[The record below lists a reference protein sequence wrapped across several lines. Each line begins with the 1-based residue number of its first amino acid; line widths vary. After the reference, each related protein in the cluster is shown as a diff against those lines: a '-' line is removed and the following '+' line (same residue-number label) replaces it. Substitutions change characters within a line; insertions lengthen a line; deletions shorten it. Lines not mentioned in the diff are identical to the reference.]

1 MKKEKLKLTPEKYKG
16 SQENTIS
23 NYIPIKWTEEE
34 MDKFLQRYKLPRLN
48 QEYIENMNK
57 LITSTETETV
67 I

>member
-34 MDKFLQRYKLPRLN
+34 MDKFLQRYNLPRLN

>member
-23 NYIPIKWTEEE
+23 NYIPIKWTEE
-34 MDKFLQRYKLPRLN
+34 MDKFLQRYNLPRLN